1 MSNLTKGIILIVA
14 IVAIGFG
21 LVIWKKEVGGQ
32 ASESFNQIS
41 RSEIELLLADL
52 AKTNPMA
59 VKRLAEDEELKK
71 QQMKNLKQLL
81 AFASQ
86 AKKEGMAD
94 EPSNRQELDS
104 IRAEVIA
111 VSYDRE
117 LNQDKGPMPPF
128 GFISEEQINEFWAQS
143 TPPAGQQSW
152 FANLMGT
159 LGLGKP
165 ASFRLPEDEFNDFLN
180 AKIAIMKA
188 SNPEMAD
195 REISEEERTQA
206 REMFAK
212 SRVYRNEFDRKAA
225 AGELNAEFVAKTNLQ
240 VRLQQAQFLAR
251 LYSQTLTD
259 KMKVTD
265 EEVNAYIAAN
275 PQFDP
280 AEKRNK
286 ANEILQRAKAGEDFA
301 ALANEFTTDPGNKGP
316 DGKDNGGLYADVPKG
331 RMVAPFEEAA
341 LSLEAGQ
348 VAPELVE
355 TDFGFHI
362 VKLERK
368 LSKKD
373 GAEQE
378 TYDVRH
384 ILISTGYKDP
394 DNPMAREMPVKDF
407 VRNKLE
413 TEKEEKLIEEIVAA
427 NGVMVPEDYTV
438 PEVTDEQIQE
448 MQQKQRPPMPM
459 PQPENGENG
468 APPKPADTKPEAPK
482 KK

>member
-1 MSNLTKGIILIVA
+1 MIVA
-14 IVAIGFG
+14 IIAIGLG
-21 LVIWKKEVGGQ
+21 LVIWKKEVGGH
-32 ASESFNQIS
+32 ASESYNQIS

-94 EPSNRQELDS
+94 EPSNKQELDS

-117 LNQDKGPMPPF
+117 INKDKGPMPPF
-128 GFISEEQINEFWAQS
+128 GFITEEQINEFWAQT

-152 FANLMGT
+152 FANLMGN

-212 SRVYRNEFDRKAA
+212 SRIYRNEFDRKAA
-225 AGELNAEFVAKTNLQ
+225 AGELDPEFVTKTNLQ

-265 EEVNAYIAAN
+265 EEVDAYIAAN

-301 ALANEFTTDPGNKGP
+301 KLANEFTDDPGNKGP
-316 DGKDNGGLYADVPKG
+316 DGKENGGLYADVPKG

-341 LSLEAGQ
+341 LGLEAGQ

-368 LSKKD
+368 LGKKD

-427 NGVMVPEDYTV
+427 NGVIVPDDYTV

-448 MQQKQRPPMPM
+448 MQQKQRQQMPM
-459 PQPENGENG
+459 PPAGDDGHGHSG
-468 APPKPADTKPEAPK
+468 AQPKPDDKKPAAPK